1 MHLAMRIGLIAVVLL
16 LVAPAWYAEDK
27 QKEPS
32 APTIKVDVD
41 LVLVTATV
49 TDPQNRYVT
58 GLSSEHFQIW
68 EDKVEQKIDY
78 FSSEDTAISLGM
90 VFDISGSMEE
100 GLSAARDAAVTFL
113 KRGSPEDEYF
123 LVEFSDR
130 ARVAEDFTSDIAR
143 LQNHLI
149 FSPAKGRT
157 ALLYALYLALAKV
170 KEGRNPRKAV
180 LMITD
185 GEDNHSRYSFSDVKE
200 FAREQDV
207 QLYAI
212 GIVEG
217 GYVDY
222 RRLRMESLGRSLI
235 EELTGLTGGR
245 AFFPD
250 SLYELEDICARI
262 ALELSNQYVLGYA
275 STNAAKDG
283 RWRKIHVK
291 VNPPKGFPRLTVRAK
306 AGYYAPSANLTQ
318 TTNLTERRP

>member
-157 ALLYALYLALAKV
+157 ALLDALYLALAKV

-250 SLYELEDICARI
+250 SVYELEDICARI